1 MPNPIPPPKSSIF
14 NQSATSPYPV
24 VQAIT
29 TTDASKHR
37 GDWGLKRNL
46 PLKTKVKH
54 IGYTE
59 LDTMEHY
66 TPFSTAENE
75 VLLVKKWQEMDIPLS
90 KQSQNSFALGDD
102 RSRLSAISVLGAP
115 FISAFELEMLEDQ
128 AKANGSELGLLER
141 KRANWDFQGPYLG
154 KMTPGRLKQWT
165 EIRSNDRTMRDFLY
179 FSAQRLQEY
188 AKEDKEQYTFE
199 NSPSFRPR
207 ERQPSRAAVLASLKA
222 KHGHKVPKGYE
233 TFEDMPEYKQAVQA
247 AEAKRFFL
255 KDLEGKDVT
264 NHQIFQYLRANTD
277 VLQLLVNAYFDIPT
291 VPTGRTHPSAGLHY
305 ARSVSYMEYKPG
317 VGGDISA
324 KSLPGRIL
332 YSRRGGT
339 YTGVA
344 GVGGVV
350 ARTDSAPRMTNSRI
364 KNVDDVE
371 KIEHFTPGEARI
383 DGDGAIQ
390 LNVTVLANSPSD
402 TNETVGMQMSPRH
415 QQALDNQKQ
424 QYTTNYAKGNDLLD
438 SVRDFSPVRDFSQ
451 AVNGTHTVSGPRT
464 IRRF

>member
-75 VLLVKKWQEMDIPLS
+75 VLLVKKWQEMDIPLA
-90 KQSQNSFALGDD
+90 KQSQNSFAMGDFSG
-102 RSRLSAISVLGAP
+102 RHSITAVSGAP

-128 AKANGSELGLLER
+128 AKTNGKELGFLEK
-141 KRANWDFQGPYLG
+141 KRANWDFSGPYLG
-154 KMTPGRLKQWT
+154 KMTPGRLKEWM
-165 EIRSNDRTMRDFLY
+165 ELRSNDRTMRDFLF
-179 FSAQRLQEY
+179 FSAQRLQQY
-188 AKEDKEQYTFE
+188 AKENKEDYTLE

-207 ERQPSRAAVLASLKA
+207 EKESSPAQVLASLKA
-222 KHGHKVPKGYE
+222 KYSGKVPKEYQS
-233 TFEDMPEYKQAVQA
+233 FEDMPEYKK
-247 AEAKRFFL
+247 AEEIAQAKRTFL
-255 KDLEGKDVT
+255 KDLEGKDT
-264 NHQIFQYLRANTD
+264 LNHQIFQYLRANTD
-277 VLQLLVNAYFDIPT
+277 ILQLLVNAYFDIPT
-291 VPTGRTHPSAGLHY
+291 IPTGRTHPSAGLHY
-305 ARSVSYMEYKPG
+305 ARSLSYMEYKPG
-317 VGGDISA
+317 VGGDISN

-339 YTGVA
+339 QTGVA
-344 GVGGVV
+344 GIGGVV
-350 ARTDSAPRMTNSRI
+350 ARCDSAPSMTNSRL

-371 KIEHFTPGEARI
+371 KIEHFTPGPGEAYI

-390 LNVTVLANSPSD
+390 LGVSVLAASPTD
-402 TNETVGMQMSPRH
+402 TVETVGVRRSLRH
-415 QQALDNQKQ
+415 QQALDNQTKA
-424 QYTTNYAKGNDLLD
+424 YSANFARGDDLLS
-438 SVRDFSPVRDFSQ
+438 SVRDFSETVT
-451 AVNGTHTVSGPRT
+451 GTPR
-464 IRRF
+464 IRPFFPAARRI